1 MNAHTDIQGNSTG
14 VYDAIRHEPY
24 THMHFWSCDVCLM
37 HGGNLMTQNSEVDI
51 NKNAKVYYGLGVVM
65 TQVYVSEV

>member
-1 MNAHTDIQGNSTG
+1 M
-14 VYDAIRHEPY
+14 
-24 THMHFWSCDVCLM
+24 CLM
-37 HGGNLMTQNSEVDI
+37 HGGSLMTQSSEVVI